1 MKCRIK
7 TLFNNKEE
15 YLEKFNF
22 PLMVKVMLIISLT
35 TLDLGE
41 DENI

>member
-7 TLFNNKEE
+7 TFFNNKEE

-22 PLMVKVMLIISLT
+22 PLVVKEILIISLT
-35 TLDLGE
+35 TMGIE
-41 DENI
+41 KDENI